1 MSRRK
6 QRDDDKAEVMMS
18 PLIDAV
24 FLLLVFFL
32 VAMMYRK
39 EIKDIDIVPPES
51 ISDQRMLPEDDTL
64 VIGID
69 TEGHFFFQGR
79 PMTATQLHAELRDV
93 SLQTPERRIRL
104 DADAESP
111 FWRVAEILDALQ
123 FRGLSNV
130 GIRTYDER
138 YNR

>member
-1 MSRRK
+1 
-6 QRDDDKAEVMMS
+6 MS

-39 EIKDIDIVPPES
+39 ELRDIDITPPES
-51 ISDQRMLPEDDTL
+51 ISDQRLLPEDDTL

-69 TEGHFFFQGR
+69 TEGAFFVQGR
-79 PMTATQLHAELRDV
+79 PLTATQLHTELRDV
-93 SLQTPERRIRL
+93 SQANPDRRVRL
-104 DADAESP
+104 DADAEAP
-111 FWRVAEILDALQ
+111 FWRVAEILDILQ
-123 FRGLSNV
+123 FRNLSNV